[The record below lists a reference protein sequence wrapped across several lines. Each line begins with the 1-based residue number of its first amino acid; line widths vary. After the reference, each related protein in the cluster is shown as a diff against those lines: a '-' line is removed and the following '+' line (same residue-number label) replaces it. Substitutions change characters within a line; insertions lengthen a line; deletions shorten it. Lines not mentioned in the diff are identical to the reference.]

1 MPKNKKTTVIA
12 LVALAVAA
20 AIMLTCWF
28 AFKPETS
35 AGAKT
40 LTILVTHGDG
50 STKTFAIKTDA
61 EYLGQALTE
70 EALIAGDMEQYGM
83 YIRSVD
89 GEYADEALQQ
99 WWGYTKGGEAVNY
112 GVDMC
117 PIADGEQ
124 YEFTLNTGW

>member
-1 MPKNKKTTVIA
+1 MPKNKKTTILAVIA
-12 LVALAVAA
+12 FVAVV

-28 AFKPETS
+28 MFKPETS
-35 AGAKT
+35 AGAKN
-40 LTILVTHGDG
+40 LTILVTHGDA
-50 STKTFAIKTDA
+50 STKTFTVKTDA
-61 EYLGQALTE
+61 EFLGDALVAEGLIQGE
-70 EALIAGDMEQYGM
+70 EAEYGL
-83 YIRSVD
+83 YVKTVD
-89 GEYADEALQQ
+89 GETCDEAAQQ